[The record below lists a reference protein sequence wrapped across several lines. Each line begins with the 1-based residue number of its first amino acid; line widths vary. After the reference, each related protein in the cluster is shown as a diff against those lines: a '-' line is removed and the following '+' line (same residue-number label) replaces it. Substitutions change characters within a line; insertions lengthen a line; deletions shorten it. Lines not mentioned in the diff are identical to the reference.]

1 MQDSVMLD
9 CRRDNV
15 IARGAQCHCAA
26 LDCRVVG
33 LGAAAGEDNL
43 VGAAFQRL
51 RHNIPSILQSLPGS
65 LPNGVDA
72 GRVAEGFLQVRQH
85 GLQRLRPKGRGRG
98 VVQIDLALACV
109 HQVDS

>member
-1 MQDSVMLD
+1 MQDCVMLD
-9 CRRDNV
+9 GRGDDV
-15 IARGAQCHCAA
+15 VARGAKGHRAA

-33 LGAAAGEDNL
+33 LGAAAGEYDL

-51 RHNIPSILQSLPGS
+51 RHDVPRILQRLPGA

-72 GRVAEGFLQVRQH
+72 GRIAEGFLQVRHH
-85 GLQRLRPKGRGRG
+85 GLQRLRPQGRGRG
-98 VVQIDLALACV
+98 VVQIDIALARV

>member
-9 CRRDNV
+9 CRRNYV
-15 IARGAQCHCAA
+15 IARGAKCHCAA
-26 LDCRVVG
+26 LDRCVVR
-33 LGAAAGEDNL
+33 LGATAGEDNL

-51 RHNIPSILQSLPGS
+51 RHNIPGIFQRLPGP

-85 GLQRLRPKGRGRG
+85 GLQRLRPKGRGCG
-98 VVQIDLALACV
+98 VVQIDFALASV